1 MWLSVFG
8 LHVPVLLSLLL
19 LVIPVFRVDIVGISS
34 LESDVIVKLRSV
46 NGWVVNVVVLLLLFS

>member
-19 LVIPVFRVDIVGISS
+19 LVVPVFRVDIVGISS
-34 LESDVIVKLRSV
+34 LESDVIVELRSV